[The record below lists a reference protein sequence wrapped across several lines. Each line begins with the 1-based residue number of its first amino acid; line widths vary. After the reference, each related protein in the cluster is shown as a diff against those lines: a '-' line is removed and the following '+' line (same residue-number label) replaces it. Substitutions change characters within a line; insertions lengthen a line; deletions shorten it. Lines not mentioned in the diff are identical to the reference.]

1 MVYWPYMPKEYKI
14 EISPKTI
21 IFTVLFLLSL
31 HVLWIM
37 RELIF
42 SFIIAFII
50 MSALNLPVAYL
61 EKKRIPRPVSALL
74 LFVVIIAVLSYM
86 ASFILP
92 PIIVETS
99 ALLRS
104 LPEYLSKVNFYGV
117 TVDVN
122 DLSRYIPNITSN
134 AFDII
139 LGTFSNIVFVITT
152 LFFSYYFLI
161 EEKFIKKFLTRF
173 VKHEDAAKVAL
184 VFEKAEVRMREWI
197 WAEFILMFTI
207 GLLTYIGLV
216 LIGAR
221 YALPMAVL
229 AGLLEVVPMVGP
241 VISAIP
247 AILVNGMYSIWSGTS
262 VAALYFIVQQLEN
275 QIIVPIVMRRATGL
289 NPIVTLAALIIGGKL
304 GGILGMLL
312 SVPMA
317 LFVETVITEIAAA
330 RKNEAK

>member
-1 MVYWPYMPKEYKI
+1 MPKEYKV

-21 IFTVLFLLSL
+21 VFAVVFLLAL

-50 MSALNLPVAYL
+50 MSALNPLVTFL
-61 EKKRIPRPVSALL
+61 EKRRIPRALSALF
-74 LFVVIIAVLSYM
+74 LFVGIIGTLSYLF
-86 ASFILP
+86 SFILP
-92 PIIVETS
+92 PIIIETTS
-99 ALLRS
+99 LVKS
-104 LPEYLSKVNFYGV
+104 LPQYISKVNIYGLPIDISYFSR
-117 TVDVN
+117 TAL
-122 DLSRYIPNITSN
+122 DLTSN
-134 AFDII
+134 AFQIARTI
-139 LGTFSNIVFVITT
+139 VSNIVFVITT

-161 EEKFIKKFLTRF
+161 EESFMKKFLVRF
-173 VKHEDAAKVAL
+173 VKHEDAARVAT
-184 VFEKAEVRMREWI
+184 VFDKAEIRMREWI
-197 WAEFILMFTI
+197 WAELILMLTI

-247 AILVNGMYSIWSGTS
+247 AILINGMYSPWSGVS
-262 VAALYFIVQQLEN
+262 VAGLYFVVQQLEN
-275 QIIVPIVMRRATGL
+275 QIVVPTVMRRATGL
-289 NPIVTLAALIIGGKL
+289 NPIVTLAALIVGGNL

-312 SVPMA
+312 SVPVA
-317 LFVETVITEIAAA
+317 LFVETMLVEIAAA
-330 RKNEAK
+330 RRTEVK